1 MTDIVASQLSYST
14 FEKGRSSLLS
24 DFSIKLWASSGSE
37 NTSLDD
43 LITYQTLISPG
54 VETMRGTDSPCHGK
68 PGEWTWRG
76 NGWLKFV
83 TSHWQILGFGE
94 QESMASGLWS
104 LHKSQFFSPAVI
116 NVCTRKKGRVRQGEV
131 EGA

>member
-1 MTDIVASQLSYST
+1 
-14 FEKGRSSLLS
+14 
-24 DFSIKLWASSGSE
+24 
-37 NTSLDD
+37 
-43 LITYQTLISPG
+43 
-54 VETMRGTDSPCHGK
+54 MRDTDSPCHGK

-94 QESMASGLWS
+94 QEEYGQWTVVFAQKSIFFASS
-104 LHKSQFFSPAVI
+104 NQCVHE
-116 NVCTRKKGRVRQGEV
+116 KKGRVRQGEV